1 MTRLAPT
8 TALTIIV
15 ASAAL
20 MAHHS
25 LAGVYDSSRTVTI
38 RAVVSEFHFVN
49 PHPYL
54 VATVS
59 GTSDEPTPQR
69 WRLELDNRSEL
80 AAIGM
85 TTATFQPGDG
95 IVVSG
100 SPGRTQPRALYVRAL
115 DRPTDKFHYE
125 QVGSS
130 PVIRR

>member
-1 MTRLAPT
+1 MTRLADT
-8 TALTIIV
+8 TALAVIA

-54 VATVS
+54 IAEVS
-59 GTSDEPTPQR
+59 GSGEPTPQR

-85 TTATFQPGDG
+85 TTATFKPGDP